1 MINLL
6 KADLFRLRKSKTFK
20 NSMVVMVILVI
31 AYFIVC
37 SMSEDFISINITF
50 RNDRMYGFCI
60 GRIKD
65 NINYLNIFRSSLGF
79 VIFTCLTM
87 IFLVT
92 DSVISRY
99 SNGVLK
105 NTVSYGHNKCKVY
118 LSSLISSYIGVCI
131 IGIFYIVFSMVGAV
145 LLFQPSK
152 IISKEELYVIFMV
165 TLVVLIILAAMVSLY
180 TLFSVIIKS
189 KVIIATSAALFMT
202 FVTGALFDVISKAV
216 QNKIPIYMLIDICG
230 QPEISPLL
238 GTFVV
243 NSFIIIVVST
253 VLGCIIFKGQEIK

>member
-20 NSMVVMVILVI
+20 NSMIVMVILVV

-37 SMSEDFISINITF
+37 SMSEDFISINRTF

-60 GRIKD
+60 G
-65 NINYLNIFRSSLGF
+65 NISENISYLNIFRSSLGF
-79 VIFTCLTM
+79 VIFTCLNM
-87 IFLVT
+87 VFLVT

-118 LSSLISSYIGVCI
+118 LSSLISNYIGISI
-131 IGIFYIVFSMVGAV
+131 IAILYIVLSMFGGI
-145 LLFQPSK
+145 LLFTPSK
-152 IISKEELYVIFMV
+152 MISANELKVIFTV
-165 TLVVLIILAAMVSLY
+165 TLVVIVILAAMVSIY
-180 TLFSVIIKS
+180 TLLSVIIKS
-189 KVIIATSAALFMT
+189 KVIIATASALFMT
-202 FVTGALFDVISKAV
+202 FISATLFDVIGKAT
-216 QNKIPIYMLIDICG
+216 QNKIPIYMLYDICG

-238 GTFVV
+238 GTFAV

-253 VLGCIIFKGQEIK
+253 VLGCIIFKRQEIK